1 MNTSVE
7 SQPADRPYLNR
18 HTRAF
23 SVRVVCMLIAAI
35 ALAISTFVVDR
46 ELDYIPDRATLM
58 NADSEQTLGS
68 RRIVYSAAA
77 PGVIG

>member
-1 MNTSVE
+1 
-7 SQPADRPYLNR
+7 
-18 HTRAF
+18 
-23 SVRVVCMLIAAI
+23 MLIAAI
-35 ALAISTFVVDR
+35 ALAVSAFVVDR
-46 ELDYIPDRATLM
+46 ELDYIPDRATLI